1 MQNAL
6 ERRGATRR
14 DTALLRCVQ
23 RAERR
28 RASSRDRL
36 QKGARRRRRR
46 RPAPCRLCR
55 CGGPHRPRTRDPFV
69 FLVQR
74 AVQPSQKLLNFT
86 LFECPGAVADQA
98 RASLEVWWQRCC
110 MREPDVTGLF
120 RRATRVRHHCGAVRA
135 AAAALAAASLFL
147 PGDGTVWGMADPS
160 PKASVV
166 TRECFLIRDA
176 LTLADQL
183 ELSQYIASRDKTP
196 TNEPRAMV
204 PAPRTLV
211 LGDDT
216 PSVSYRRGDNSI
228 VGSMV
233 DKGLAHLEREGLASM
248 AVAEDMSQYTT
259 LSMATIRYEAPNGCC
274 PPHVDHCSDSAVFLA
289 SLGRSANFMVRGK
302 GERDVHRFQMRS
314 GDVLVFNASTEAA
327 ILHGVES
334 IDEGASEAGD
344 ALASAFPVFRTH
356 RYGVQ
361 CRIRY

>member
-1 MQNAL
+1 
-6 ERRGATRR
+6 
-14 DTALLRCVQ
+14 
-23 RAERR
+23 
-28 RASSRDRL
+28 
-36 QKGARRRRRR
+36 
-46 RPAPCRLCR
+46 
-55 CGGPHRPRTRDPFV
+55 
-69 FLVQR
+69 
-74 AVQPSQKLLNFT
+74 
-86 LFECPGAVADQA
+86 
-98 RASLEVWWQRCC
+98 
-110 MREPDVTGLF
+110 MREPAVTGLF